1 MKSNSQAYAE
11 WLDQKDTSHY
21 VAIWIHRVKQILKFL
36 AKSLFL

>member
-11 WLDQKDTSHY
+11 WLDKKDSSHY
-21 VAIWIHRVKQILKFL
+21 VAIWIQRIKQILRFL